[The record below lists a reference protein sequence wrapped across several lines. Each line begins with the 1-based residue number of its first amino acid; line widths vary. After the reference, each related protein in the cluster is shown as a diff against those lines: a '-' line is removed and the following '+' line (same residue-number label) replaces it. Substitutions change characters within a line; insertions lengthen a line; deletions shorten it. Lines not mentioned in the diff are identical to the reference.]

1 MVDWAEQWD
10 QGDLM
15 AHHAPHIANGMI
27 TPEQMDQLKSL
38 SGEEAD
44 TRFLQLMHF
53 HHAGAVAMTQDQ
65 IDNGG
70 YQPLVELAQQMVD
83 VQTAEMHEME
93 QLLEARGESLLTE

>member
-1 MVDWAEQWD
+1 
-10 QGDLM
+10 M
-15 AHHAPHIANGMI
+15 AHHAPHIANGML
-27 TPEQMDQLKSL
+27 TPEQMDQLKTL
-38 SGEEAD
+38 SGEDAD

-70 YQPLVELAQQMVD
+70 YQPLVDLAQQMVD

-93 QLLEARGESLLTE
+93 ERLEAKGESVLTE